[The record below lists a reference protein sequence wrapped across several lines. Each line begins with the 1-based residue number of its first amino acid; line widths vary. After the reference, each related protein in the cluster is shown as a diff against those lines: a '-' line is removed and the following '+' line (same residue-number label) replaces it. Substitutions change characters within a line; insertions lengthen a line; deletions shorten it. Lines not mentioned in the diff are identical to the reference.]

1 LGSLFL
7 MQGLPTSA
15 TAGLQMRRMLE
26 SDVDAGFCLTQSV
39 KWSHQL
45 NDWRFNFALGSGWV
59 VCDSQGEVHATAM
72 WWPYGEQTA
81 TLGLI
86 VVDIA
91 LQGQGVGRMLMQQL
105 LEDTAPRALQLV
117 ATNAGLKLYQQCG
130 FVTQCGIEQWQ
141 SADYVAGRMPVPAE
155 VTLGPIRNADLP
167 ALVALDALAFGAQR
181 GALLGA
187 VVASGGGVIAR
198 RDGELVGFALSRPA
212 GLGTIIG
219 PIIATDQNLAGVLVD
234 YCLSRLTGF
243 VRVDIPDHATELG
256 RLLGAC
262 GLQRVDRVT
271 LMRRGNW
278 PIKNAGAPGLW
289 GLVSQALG

>member
-1 LGSLFL
+1 MGSLFL

-15 TAGLQMRRMLE
+15 VAGLQLRRMLE
-26 SDVDAGFCLTQSV
+26 SDVNDGFRLTQSV
-39 KWSHQL
+39 KWAHQL
-45 NDWRFNFALGSGWV
+45 QDWRFNFALGSGWV
-59 VCDSQGEVHATAM
+59 ACDTQGEVRATAM
-72 WWPYGEQTA
+72 WWPYGEHAA

-86 VVDIA
+86 VVDQA
-91 LQGQGVGRMLMQQL
+91 LQGRGVGRMLMQQL
-105 LEDTAPRALQLV
+105 LEDTAPRSLQLV

-130 FVTQCGIEQWQ
+130 FVAHCGIEQWQ
-141 SADYVAGRMPVPAE
+141 SADYVAGRVPVPAE
-155 VTLGPIRNADLP
+155 VTLSPARSADLP
-167 ALVALDALAFGAQR
+167 TIVALDASAFGAQR
-181 GALLGA
+181 NALLGA
-187 VVASGGGVIAR
+187 VLALGGGVVAR
-198 RDGELVGFALSRPA
+198 RNGEVVGYALSRPA

-219 PIIATDQNLAGVLVD
+219 PVIATDQNLAGVLVD
-234 YCLSRLTGF
+234 YCLGRLAGF
-243 VRVDIPDHATELG
+243 VRIDIPDHAMELG

>member
-1 LGSLFL
+1 

-15 TAGLQMRRMLE
+15 VAGLQLRRMRE
-26 SDVDAGFCLTQSV
+26 SDVDAGYRLTQSV
-39 KWSHQL
+39 QWSHQL

-59 VCDSQGEVHATAM
+59 VCDAQGAVQATAM

-86 VVDIA
+86 VVDKA

-105 LEDTAPRALQLV
+105 LEDTASRSLQLV

-130 FVTQCGIEQWQ
+130 FVAQCGIEQWQ
-141 SADYVAGRMPVPAE
+141 SANYVAGRVPVPAE
-155 VTLGPIRNADLP
+155 VTLSPARSTDLH
-167 ALVALDALAFGAQR
+167 AIVALDALAFGAQR

-187 VVASGGGVIAR
+187 VLALGGGVIAR
-198 RDGELVGFALSRPA
+198 RNDEIIGFALSRPA

-219 PIIATDQNLAGVLVD
+219 PVIATDQNLAGVLVD
-234 YCLSRLTGF
+234 YCLGGLAGF

-262 GLQRVDRVT
+262 GLQRVDCVT